1 MPEGYYN
8 IERMLKG
15 ILVKKGKVK
24 LWGSCMDARGLSK
37 DMVVKKAE
45 RSNMEELA
53 ELTENADQVMVF

>member
-1 MPEGYYN
+1 
-8 IERMLKG
+8 
-15 ILVKKGKVK
+15 
-24 LWGSCMDARGLSK
+24 MDARGLSK